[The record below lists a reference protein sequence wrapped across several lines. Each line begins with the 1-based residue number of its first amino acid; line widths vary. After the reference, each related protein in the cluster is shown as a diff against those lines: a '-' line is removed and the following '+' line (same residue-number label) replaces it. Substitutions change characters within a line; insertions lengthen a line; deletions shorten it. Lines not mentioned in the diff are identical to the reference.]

1 MELHA
6 AGLKEQ
12 PFRIGGD
19 PPVFFSYAAQ
29 EKAWEFFDQIC
40 QHNTGLGLF
49 QGPPFSGKSTL
60 IRQYVR
66 QVPEDVAVAV
76 VDGEGAN
83 AERLLESI
91 LQNFGYQHEFDSV
104 NELMN
109 MVTVFIK
116 HQAANSHAPLLFVEN
131 THAMNPNAM
140 NALCELASVRVQE
153 KCALRIIL
161 ASDRSIE
168 YIVSAPAMKCTAKR
182 LTGNF
187 HLSPL
192 TIDETSDYLYA
203 KMRHGGCIDPDFVFP
218 DEVCD
223 ELYRASGGWPGVLDR
238 LAQLALE
245 NASEAPVALEH
256 IEYPPTPKSTLP
268 TVVNDQTIEDTGTR
282 RPGPLMFLTRN
293 GETLK
298 KIRFDG
304 TRLLLGRSEHNDVS
318 IDSKF
323 VSRYHAMIVRH
334 GSSTLLMDLNTANG
348 TFVNSRRVSNQV
360 LVNDDIITLGDYG
373 LKFVDPGAMRHE
385 PVEKISLDDTVIM
398 LALDDKRKV
407 LARENTAILP
417 TQTDVDKQSGG
428 SG

>member
-1 MELHA
+1 MKLHA

-12 PFRIGGD
+12 PFHISGD

-29 EKAWEFFDQIC
+29 EKAWEFFDQTC
-40 QHNTGLGLF
+40 QHYTGLGLF

-60 IRQYVR
+60 IRQYV
-66 QVPEDVAVAV
+66 QQAPEDVAVAV
-76 VDGEGAN
+76 VDGDGAN
-83 AERLLESI
+83 AEQLLESV

-116 HQAANSHAPLLFVEN
+116 HQTASSCAPLLFVEN

-140 NALCELASVRVQE
+140 NALCELASVRVRE
-153 KCALRIIL
+153 KYALRIIL

-168 YIVSAPAMKCTAKR
+168 YIASAPAMKCIAKR

-192 TIDETSDYLYA
+192 SIDETSDYLYA

-245 NASEAPVALEH
+245 NASECPVALEH
-256 IEYPPTPKSTLP
+256 IEYPPIPKSTLP
-268 TVVNDQTIEDTGTR
+268 SLVDDETIEDAEAR
-282 RPGPLMFLTRN
+282 RSGPLIFLTRN

-304 TRLLLGRSEHNDVS
+304 TRLLLGRSEHNDVA

-323 VSRYHAMIVRH
+323 VSRHHALMVRH
-334 GSSTLLMDLNTANG
+334 GSSTLLMDLNSANG

-360 LVNDDIITLGDYG
+360 LANDDVVTLGDYG
-373 LKFVDPGAMRHE
+373 LKFVDPGAKRHE
-385 PVEKISLDDTVIM
+385 SVESISLDDTVIM
-398 LALDDKRKV
+398 VTLDDMRKV

-417 TQTDVDKQSGG
+417 TQTDAEKQSVK
-428 SG
+428 SA